1 MDWGS
6 WLAVSLASL
15 QQDGMSYTTTFLQNG
30 GKTKKKYKNKLKGC
44 QKDTERHSQITQK
57 LTEVSGRYY
66 SKVLEKISRYFT
78 AGVEKSLFFLWQAM
92 KQLWLS
98 QILELGMT

>member
-44 QKDTERHSQITQK
+44 
-57 LTEVSGRYY
+57 
-66 SKVLEKISRYFT
+66 
-78 AGVEKSLFFLWQAM
+78 
-92 KQLWLS
+92 
-98 QILELGMT
+98 